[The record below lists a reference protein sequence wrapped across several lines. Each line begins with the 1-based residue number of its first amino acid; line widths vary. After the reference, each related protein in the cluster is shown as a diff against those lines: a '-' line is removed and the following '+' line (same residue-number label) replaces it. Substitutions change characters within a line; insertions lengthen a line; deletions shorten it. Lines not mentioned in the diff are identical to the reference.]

1 MPGLYTADP
10 FVTGPLGLMSFI
22 LGFILFASDHC
33 NALGLLVDVRRLS
46 LIITASLECGC
57 ASCYS
62 DTRKFDRGLRQ
73 LMRVDLHWL
82 ELPERVKFKL
92 VSMLHNCLD
101 HKAPRGNWPTTAFQ
115 SLTWPVDDIFVLP
128 GVITSLCLDTVSALM
143 GVGHLWLTWSTLSTA
158 ILARIWQN

>member
-73 LMRVDLHWL
+73 LMRVDLH
-82 ELPERVKFKL
+82 
-92 VSMLHNCLD
+92 
-101 HKAPRGNWPTTAFQ
+101 
-115 SLTWPVDDIFVLP
+115 
-128 GVITSLCLDTVSALM
+128 
-143 GVGHLWLTWSTLSTA
+143 
-158 ILARIWQN
+158 